1 MGLLP
6 FLKGIFTMTNLVTYT
21 RSGPIS
27 RIIMDDGKVNVM
39 SIDML
44 EALHAAFDEAERDKT
59 VVVLTGRGKTFSAG
73 FDLKVLASGSAHEI
87 YTMLKAGG
95 ELALRVLSFP
105 TPVVV
110 ACNGHAYP
118 MGAFLILAA
127 DLRLAA
133 QGPHKIGLNEV
144 AIGITVPQFGIEV
157 ARQRLTPAYFSR
169 TVMTGEMFAPPE
181 AVTAGFFD
189 RIVSAAELDATADQ
203 AAEALSR
210 INLSA
215 HAATKLRAR
224 GPTIQATRA
233 AIDTDITLEYA
244 EERVA
249 SRTAH
254 T

>member
-1 MGLLP
+1 
-6 FLKGIFTMTNLVTYT
+6 MTSLVTYT

-27 RIIMDDGKVNVM
+27 RIVMDDGKVNVM
-39 SIDML
+39 SIAML
-44 EALHAAFDEAERDKT
+44 EALHAAFDEAEQDKT
-59 VVVLTGRGKTFSAG
+59 VVILTGRGTTFSAG
-73 FDLKVLASGSAHEI
+73 FDLKVLTGGLAHEL

-127 DLRLAA
+127 DLRIAV
-133 QGPHKIGLNEV
+133 QGPYKIGLNEV

-169 TVMTGEMFAPPE
+169 SVMTGELFAPSE

-189 RIVSAAELDATADQ
+189 RIVPASELEATAEQ
-203 AAEALSR
+203 AAEALSK
-210 INLSA
+210 IDLLA

-224 GPTIQATRA
+224 GPAIQAMRT

-244 EERVA
+244 QQRVA
-249 SRTAH
+249 SRHART
-254 T
+254 